1 MDIQTILSSVLDEAY
16 LPNEYPALAALED
29 EWTLNRPFEGLRVL
43 VATPIYRNTMTQY
56 RALLAGGAKLLVGFW
71 GVNDGEIVDFLK
83 DNGIL
88 VVTPAEM
95 LEAESRGEF
104 VDLVLDCA
112 GSFAGLHPKFGFVE
126 LTRSGVQHYNDA
138 KKPVYVAD
146 SGFVK
151 RIETSLGTGDGYFR
165 ALEKLGYGES
175 FEGKRLLVFGSG
187 KVGSGIALQGVRR
200 GCNVTVVTDLKRAQS
215 EQPVLSENAE
225 NAAKLENAENAANL
239 ENAANSADSATPTSE
254 ALEIMPAGDF
264 SPILL
269 QNGVEVVDCHDYE
282 SVSSLIYAAD
292 FVVTAT
298 GVKYALAA
306 PELQD
311 SLLSTTAIL
320 ANMGVEDEYGEFLP
334 AERVLNKK
342 GPLNFILEE
351 PTHLKYIDTSLALHA
366 ALAELLVQEAKTAA
380 PGERTTSE
388 SEAVATSGNAVGL
401 RFPPQELEQR
411 LLSIAIQ
418 DGVIGPEVCDMLGGL
433 PADYD

>member
-1 MDIQTILSSVLDEAY
+1 MDLQSILSSVLDDVYEK
-16 LPNEYPALAALED
+16 NEYPALAALES
-29 EWTLNRPFEGLRVL
+29 EWAYSRPFDGLRVL

-71 GVNDGEIVDFLK
+71 GMNDGKIVEFLK
-83 DNGIL
+83 DNDVP

-95 LEAESRGEF
+95 LESESRGEF

-112 GSFAGLHPKFGFVE
+112 GSFAGLHPKIGFVE
-126 LTRSGVQHYNDA
+126 LTRSGVQHYNGA

-146 SGFVK
+146 SGIVK

-225 NAAKLENAENAANL
+225 NAANL
-239 ENAANSADSATPTSE
+239 ENAANSADSATQASE
-254 ALEIMPAGDF
+254 ALEKMPAGDF

-282 SVSSLIYAAD
+282 TVSSLIYATD

-298 GVKYALAA
+298 GVNYALAA
-306 PELQD
+306 PELQEP
-311 SLLSTTAIL
+311 LLSTAAIL

-388 SEAVATSGNAVGL
+388 SEVVKTSGNAVGL

>member
-1 MDIQTILSSVLDEAY
+1 MDILTILSSVLDEAY

-29 EWTLNRPFEGLRVL
+29 DWAVKRPFDGLRVL

-56 RALLAGGAKLLVGFW
+56 RALLAGGAELLVGFS
-71 GVNDGEIVDFLK
+71 GMNDGEIVEFLK
-83 DNGIL
+83 DNDVP

-112 GSFAGLHPKFGFVE
+112 GPFAGLHPKIGFVE
-126 LTRSGVQHYNDA
+126 LTRSGVQYYKDA
-138 KKPVYVAD
+138 KKPVFVAD
-146 SGFVK
+146 SGIVK

-200 GCNVTVVTDLKRAQS
+200 GCNVTVVTDLSRSDAQNS
-215 EQPVLSENAE
+215 
-225 NAAKLENAENAANL
+225 
-239 ENAANSADSATPTSE
+239 ANSADSAGAANTSAAANASTSANSATPASE
-254 ALEIMPAGDF
+254 TQEAMPAGDF
-264 SPILL
+264 SAILL

-282 SVSSLIYAAD
+282 VVSSLIYASD

-298 GVKYALAA
+298 GVKNALAA
-306 PELQD
+306 PELQEP
-311 SLLSTTAIL
+311 LLSTTAVL
-320 ANMGVEDEYGEFLP
+320 ANMGVEDEYGEAIP
-334 AERVLNKK
+334 AERVLNDK

-366 ALAELLVQEAKTAA
+366 ALAELLVQEAGK
-380 PGERTTSE
+380 GCS
-388 SEAVATSGNAVGL
+388 GL
-401 RFPPQELEQR
+401 RYPPEELEQR

-418 DGVIGPEVCDMLGGL
+418 DGIIGPEICDMLGIV
-433 PADYD
+433 PSEYDY

>member
-1 MDIQTILSSVLDEAY
+1 MDILTILSSVLDEAY
-16 LPNEYPALAALED
+16 LPNEYPALAALEA
-29 EWTLNRPFEGLRVL
+29 EWTVKRPFKGLRVL
-43 VATPIYRNTMTQY
+43 VATPIYRNTMMQY

-71 GVNDGEIVDFLK
+71 GMNDGKIVEFLK
-83 DNGIL
+83 DNCIP
-88 VVTPAEM
+88 VVSPAEM

-112 GSFAGLHPKFGFVE
+112 GSFAGLHPKIGFVE
-126 LTRSGVQHYNDA
+126 LTRSGVQHYNGA

-146 SGFVK
+146 SGIVK

-225 NAAKLENAENAANL
+225 NAANLENAENAANL
-239 ENAANSADSATPTSE
+239 ENSANLADSATSASE
-254 ALEIMPAGDF
+254 ALEKMPAGDF

-282 SVSSLIYAAD
+282 TVSSLIYATD

-306 PELQD
+306 PELQEP
-311 SLLSTTAIL
+311 LLSTAAIL

-334 AERVLNKK
+334 AERVLNNK

-388 SEAVATSGNAVGL
+388 SEVVKTSGNAVGL

-418 DGVIGPEVCDMLGGL
+418 DGVIGPEVCDMLGIV
-433 PADYD
+433 PSDYD

>member
-1 MDIQTILSSVLDEAY
+1 MDILTILSSVLDEAY

-29 EWTLNRPFEGLRVL
+29 DWAVKRPFDGLRVL

-71 GVNDGEIVDFLK
+71 GMNDGKIVEFLK
-83 DNGIL
+83 DNCIP
-88 VVTPAEM
+88 VVSPAEM

-112 GSFAGLHPKFGFVE
+112 GSFAGLHPKIGFVE
-126 LTRSGVQHYNDA
+126 LTRSGVQHYNGA

-146 SGFVK
+146 SGIVK

-200 GCNVTVVTDLKRAQS
+200 GCNVTVVTDLSRSDAQNS
-215 EQPVLSENAE
+215 
-225 NAAKLENAENAANL
+225 
-239 ENAANSADSATPTSE
+239 ANSADSAGAANTSAAAKASTSANSATPASE
-254 ALEIMPAGDF
+254 TQEAMPAGDF
-264 SPILL
+264 SAILL

-282 SVSSLIYAAD
+282 VVSSLIYASD

-298 GVKYALAA
+298 GVKNALAS
-306 PELQD
+306 PELQEP
-311 SLLSTTAIL
+311 LLSTMALL
-320 ANMGVEDEYGEFLP
+320 ANMGVEDEYGEAIP
-334 AERVLNKK
+334 AERVLNDK

-366 ALAELLVQEAKTAA
+366 ALAELLVQEAGK
-380 PGERTTSE
+380 GCS
-388 SEAVATSGNAVGL
+388 GL
-401 RFPPQELEQR
+401 RYPPEELEQR

-418 DGVIGPEVCDMLGGL
+418 DGIIGPEICDMLGIV
-433 PADYD
+433 PSEYDY

>member
-1 MDIQTILSSVLDEAY
+1 MDIQTILSSVLDDVY

-71 GVNDGEIVDFLK
+71 GMNDGKIVEFLK
-83 DNGIL
+83 DNCIL
-88 VVTPAEM
+88 VVSPAEM

-112 GSFAGLHPKFGFVE
+112 GAFAGLHPKIGFVE

-146 SGFVK
+146 SGIVK

-225 NAAKLENAENAANL
+225 NAANL
-239 ENAANSADSATPTSE
+239 ENTANSADSATPAFE
-254 ALEIMPAGDF
+254 ALEKMPAGDF
-264 SPILL
+264 SAVLL
-269 QNGVEVVDCHDYE
+269 QNGVDVVDCHDYE
-282 SVSSLIYAAD
+282 TVSSLIYAAD

-306 PELQD
+306 PELQEP
-311 SLLSTTAIL
+311 LLSTTAIL

-334 AERVLNKK
+334 AERVLNNK

-366 ALAELLVQEAKTAA
+366 ALAELLVQEAKSAA
-380 PGERTTSE
+380 PGERTT